1 MLKPRQRRAL
11 EDDAKRNPGGQ
22 AAQILKSLMQEE
34 AKAADLIKMA
44 SEQAK
49 KDLNRQ
55 KILIGISMINEAEKN
70 PSFKAGIEKVLSKHI
85 NDRDREFMARYGWE
99 LENENIKND
108 SNSTPSTTQ

>member
-11 EDDAKRNPGGQ
+11 EDDAKRNPSGQ

-55 KILIGISMINEAEKN
+55 KILIGVSMIAEAEKN
-70 PSFKAGIEKVLSKHI
+70 PAFKAGIQKVLSKHL
-85 NDRDREFMARYGWE
+85 NNRDSEFMAKYGWE
-99 LENENIKND
+99 LENESIKND
-108 SNSTPSTTQ
+108 SNPTPNSAE

>member
-11 EDDAKRNPGGQ
+11 EDDAKRNPSGQ

-55 KILIGISMINEAEKN
+55 KILIGVSMIAEAEKN
-70 PSFKAGIEKVLSKHI
+70 PTFKNGIQKVLSRHL
-85 NDRDREFMARYGWE
+85 NDRDREFMNKHGWE
-99 LENENIKND
+99 LRNETIETA
-108 SNSTPSTTQ
+108 SNSAPASAE

>member
-55 KILIGISMINEAEKN
+55 KILIGIAMLNEAEKK
-70 PSFKAGIEKVLSKHI
+70 PSFKAGIQKVLSKNL
-85 NDRDREFMARYGWE
+85 NDRDAEFMARYGWE
-99 LENENIKND
+99 LENETIKND
-108 SNSTPSTTQ
+108 SNSAPSIAE